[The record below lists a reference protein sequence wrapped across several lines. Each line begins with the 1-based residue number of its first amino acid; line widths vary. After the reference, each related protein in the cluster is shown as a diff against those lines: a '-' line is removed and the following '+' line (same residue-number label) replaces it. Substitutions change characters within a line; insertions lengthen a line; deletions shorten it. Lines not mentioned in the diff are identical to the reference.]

1 MDLKPFNREKYQQMV
16 NYLRENVGGVLSLY
30 DPRPGEVAVNYKGEK
45 VRLIR
50 ATEDLEELNIFIRR
64 YVQGYN
70 NYPELPIIE
79 LNEERTLLFIKP
91 SYNDIVNPFKISEK
105 RSKFYQHLNSLENE
119 QNN

>member
-1 MDLKPFNREKYQQMV
+1 MV

-70 NYPELPIIE
+70 SYPELPIIE

-91 SYNDIVNPFKISEK
+91 SYNDTVHPFKISEK

-119 QNN
+119 QNT